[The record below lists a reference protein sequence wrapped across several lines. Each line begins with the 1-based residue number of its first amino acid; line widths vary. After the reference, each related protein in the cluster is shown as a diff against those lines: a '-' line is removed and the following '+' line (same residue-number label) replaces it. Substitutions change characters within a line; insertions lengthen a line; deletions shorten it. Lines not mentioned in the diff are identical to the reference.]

1 MARQRVLS
9 GVQPTGT
16 LHIGNYL
23 GALRQWRGMVDAYET
38 FFCVVDLHA
47 ITVPDAIDPAA
58 LREHVRS
65 VAALYVAAGIDP
77 EKAAIFVQSDVRAHS
92 ELAWILTCM
101 TPMGWLKR
109 MTQFKSKGGDQES
122 VGTGLFTYPVLQ
134 AADILLYDADLV
146 PVGADQKQH
155 VELTRDLAE
164 RFNHRFGEVFV
175 LPKPMIPKQG
185 ARIMGLDEPEAKMS
199 KSIAAERP
207 GHAIG
212 LLDTPKQIKKAVNRA
227 KTDSGV
233 CTIYEDASP
242 GIRNLLGMFSA
253 FTGED
258 PAVIGER
265 YDGRGYGYLKKD
277 LIEAIEAELGPLRE
291 RYAALRAEESALD
304 AILDAGAAR
313 ARERADAVLGRVR
326 GAIGL
331 GR

>member
-1 MARQRVLS
+1 MSRQRVLS

-23 GALRQWRGMVDAYET
+23 GALRQWRGMVEDYET

-47 ITVPDAIDPAA
+47 ITVPESVDPKV
-58 LREHVRS
+58 LRENIRS

-77 EKAAIFVQSDVRAHS
+77 DKAAIFVQSDVRAHA

-109 MTQFKSKGGDQES
+109 MTQFKAKGGGSES

-134 AADILLYDADLV
+134 AADILLYDTDQV

-155 VELTRDLAE
+155 VELTRDIAE
-164 RFNHRFGEVFV
+164 RFNHQFGDVFR

-185 ARIMGLDEPEAKMS
+185 ARIMGLDDPEAKMS
-199 KSIAAERP
+199 KSIAAVRP
-207 GHAIG
+207 GHAIA
-212 LLDTPKQIKKAVNRA
+212 LLDTPKRIKKVINRA
-227 KTDSGV
+227 KTDSGT
-233 CTIYEDASP
+233 CTLYDQASP

-277 LIEAIEAELGPLRE
+277 LFEAVEAELGPLRA
-291 RYAALRAEESALD
+291 RYAELREDESALD
-304 AILDAGAAR
+304 AILEAGAEKAR
-313 ARERADAVLGRVR
+313 VPANAVLARVKT
-326 GAIGL
+326 AVGL
-331 GR
+331 GG